1 MPDTESRTL
10 RVSELDTVGTGLR
23 LYRSMVIIREVEL
36 HIERLHRAGRM
47 AGSFHSSVG
56 QEAAA
61 SGVCE
66 ALRPDDLV
74 SSTHRGHGHALA
86 KGVPVG
92 GLLAELF
99 GLANGVSG
107 GRGGSM
113 HLHHLDSGF
122 LGQNA
127 IVAGGMPW
135 AAGAAWGARQQG
147 RDIIGVSF
155 FGDGAA
161 SQGLFYETLRLATLW
176 NSPCLFV
183 CENNGFAH
191 SMPVERLFGSPGTHC
206 RLVAEQGM
214 KAELVDG
221 SDVLKVHE
229 VACSLVDYVRTGYPA
244 FLEVTVGRVRAHS
257 LNDPEYEYRD
267 RDSGKNWLEEN
278 DPIDTLRKSLP
289 DLSKEFDQID
299 LEVSTLISRETIQA
313 ESGEINQANDALRDV
328 DTLDSGVRHD

>member
-1 MPDTESRTL
+1 
-10 RVSELDTVGTGLR
+10 
-23 LYRSMVIIREVEL
+23 MVIIREVEL

-61 SGVCE
+61 AGVCE

-86 KGVPVG
+86 KGVTVG

-99 GLANGVSG
+99 GLVNGVSG

-113 HLHHLDSGF
+113 HLHHPDSGF

-214 KAELVDG
+214 KAEVVDG
-221 SDVLKVHE
+221 SDVLSVYE
-229 VACSLVDYVRTGYPA
+229 VAHSLVGYVRTGYPA
-244 FLEVTVGRVRAHS
+244 FLEVTVGRARAHS

-278 DPIDTLRKSLP
+278 DPISSLRKSLP
-289 DLSKEFDQID
+289 DLSEQFDQID
-299 LEVSTLISRETIQA
+299 LEVSTLISHETIRA

-328 DTLDSGVRHD
+328 YTVDSGVGND